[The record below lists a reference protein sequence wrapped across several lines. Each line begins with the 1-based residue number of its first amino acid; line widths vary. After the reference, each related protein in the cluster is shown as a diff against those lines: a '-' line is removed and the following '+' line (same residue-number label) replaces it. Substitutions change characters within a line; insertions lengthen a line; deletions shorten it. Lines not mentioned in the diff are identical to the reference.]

1 MTAKRLLPLLL
12 LALAAP
18 ACVQAKD
25 DALRFEGA
33 WIREAPPASPVM
45 AGYVV
50 ITNGRKGE
58 VLIDDVESAQFG
70 GGEIHEMREINGMMR
85 MRPVPQLRVEPD
97 QTVELK
103 PGGLHVMLF
112 QPAAPL
118 KAGDRATLEF
128 VLSDG
133 TRRAVDFEVRA
144 AVE

>member
-1 MTAKRLLPLLL
+1 MTAKRVLPLLL
-12 LALAAP
+12 LALCAP
-18 ACVQAKD
+18 ALVQAED
-25 DALRFEGA
+25 DPLRFENA

-45 AGYVV
+45 AGYVT
-50 ITNGRKGE
+50 ITNGGKGE
-58 VLIDDVESAQFG
+58 VLIDDVESRQFG

-85 MRPVPQLRVEPD
+85 MRPVPQVRLEPD

-112 QPAAPL
+112 QPVAAL
-118 KAGDRATLEF
+118 KPGDRATLEF

-133 TRRAVDFEVRA
+133 TRRAVEFEVRA

>member
-1 MTAKRLLPLLL
+1 MTAKRWLPLLL
-12 LALAAP
+12 ASAFAP
-18 ACVQAKD
+18 AFVQAED
-25 DALRFEGA
+25 DPLRFEDA

-45 AGYVV
+45 AGYVA
-50 ITNGRKGE
+50 ITNGGKGE
-58 VLIDDVESAQFG
+58 VLIDDVESKAFG
-70 GGEIHEMREINGMMR
+70 GGEIHEMREINGMLR
-85 MRPVPQLRVEPD
+85 MRPVPQLRIEPD
-97 QTVELK
+97 QTVKLQ

-133 TRRAVDFEVRA
+133 TRRAVEFEVRA